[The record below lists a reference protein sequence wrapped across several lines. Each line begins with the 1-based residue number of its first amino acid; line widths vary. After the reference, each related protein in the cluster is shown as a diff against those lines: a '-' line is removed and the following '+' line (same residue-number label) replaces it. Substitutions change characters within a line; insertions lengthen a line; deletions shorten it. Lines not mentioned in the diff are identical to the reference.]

1 MLTRGEIPAV
11 VFDDSLGQ
19 IGTLTHTRPAFDIR
33 TGALTNLERL
43 AALLDLRVIALRTP
57 DSLAPTTAER
67 YAKGEIS
74 IPVNTLV
81 GTDIAANPDQ
91 QITLVSGRCTLPPIV
106 KADSLD
112 AEPLD
117 AKSLASLPLNSAITD
132 AAGAVLAIRVDAR
145 AAAAFLAGAL
155 IQPANTI
162 RAAKSFT
169 LDRPWSIR
177 AHRDAAL
184 AVDLRLLPERLLGG
198 GHAKGATIFGD
209 ARLHI
214 HPSAKVYPGAT
225 FDLEHGPIIIDEHA
239 VVRPGA
245 IVIGPVFIGAHAII
259 NEHATIRGQTSIGPW
274 CKVGGEVGGTIFQ
287 AFSNKGHD
295 GYLGDSYLGEW
306 VNLGAATNNSN
317 LLNTYGEIIAKATP
331 HSSNERTGQQFLGCM
346 LGDHVKTAI
355 GTRIMT
361 GSIVGTG
368 SMWAAT
374 EPVSGCVDAFTWRT
388 DAGARAYRFEK
399 FIEVARAMMSRRAVT
414 PSEAYMELLKDLSSP
429 RSDTEGHG
437 GRK

>member
-1 MLTRGEIPAV
+1 MLTRGEIPAI
-11 VFDDSLGQ
+11 VFDDALGQ
-19 IGTLTHTRPAFDIR
+19 LGTLTHTRPAFDIR

-43 AALLDLRVIALRTP
+43 AALLDLRVLALRTP
-57 DSLAPTTAER
+57 DPLAPTTAER
-67 YAKGEIS
+67 YAKGERT
-74 IPVNTLV
+74 IPVNTLG
-81 GTDIAANPDQ
+81 GTDLAANPDQ
-91 QITLVSGRCTLPPIV
+91 PITLVSGRCTLPPIV
-106 KADSLD
+106 NAD
-112 AEPLD
+112 PLD
-117 AKSLASLPLNSAITD
+117 ARSLTSLPLNTAITD
-132 AAGAVLAIRVDAR
+132 DADVMLAIRVNAR
-145 AAAAFLAGAL
+145 TAAAFLGGSPL
-155 IQPANTI
+155 QPASTI
-162 RAAKSFT
+162 RAVKSFT
-169 LDRPWSIR
+169 LDRPWSVR

-214 HPSAKVYPGAT
+214 HPSAKVYPGVT
-225 FDLEHGPIIIDEHA
+225 LDLEHGPIVIDEHA
-239 VVRPGA
+239 VIRPGA
-245 IVIGPVFIGAHAII
+245 IVIGPVFVGAHATI

-274 CKVGGEVGGTIFQ
+274 CKVGGEVSGTIFQ
-287 AFSNKGHD
+287 ALSNKGHD

-317 LLNTYGEIIAKATP
+317 LLNTYGEIFAKATP
-331 HSSNERTGQQFLGCM
+331 HSSNERTGQQFLGCV

-374 EPVSGCVDAFTWRT
+374 EPVSGCVDAFQWRT

-399 FIEVARAMMSRRAVT
+399 FMEVARAMMSRRSVI
-414 PSEAYMELLKDLSSP
+414 PSEAYMEMLKDLAGQTNSA
-429 RSDTEGHG
+429 
-437 GRK
+437 